1 MDGCRKC
8 FSRGREPCTRRGV
21 NRLTALLIAIALWA
35 GIYLPGLGSPE
46 LKGEEGRRIMP
57 AVEMARGGDWV
68 VPHVGGEPFLRKP
81 PLVQWCMAGSFK
93 VIGMNPWAARL
104 PSALSVLALAAVII
118 LATKGWLIAEQSL
131 LAAVVMMTQVAM
143 IDKCRLAEL
152 EAIYISLSGI
162 AMVLWMS
169 WWARGRSPWLLW
181 VVPFVFNGLA
191 LLAKAPMHL
200 VFFYAVVIAALWQAR
215 EMRRLWSLA
224 HLAGIS
230 VMLGIFAAWAVP
242 YYARVDHAQLAETLN
257 NQAVQRFT
265 GAEVDMGRWAL
276 NIPSGLGDHL
286 PWVLFVPLLW
296 MRAAA
301 DGLHERSAALL
312 RGGRWAVAG
321 CFVVL
326 LLIPGVLPR
335 YVLPVTA
342 PFSILLAQVLWD
354 CPRRVQHWW
363 RYTAF
368 GLTFVVFLAAVVS
381 PFLLA
386 NADKHGAADIS
397 PALAVALILPVFCG
411 ALLLMALR
419 RRLHEPLHLTLWT
432 GLVVVMAM
440 CLFAIVAV
448 PWMRLHEEL
457 RPFAQRI
464 DEVVPEGKK
473 VVAYSVGDFAPLLAT
488 IFYMQTETVYASS
501 DKAAPDGEQYYLLR
515 GKQREKFEKKFRVV
529 GAPVAEMEGK
539 EGEKPAVVVR
549 AERRK

>member
-1 MDGCRKC
+1 MQEMLFVRAGTLHK
-8 FSRGREPCTRRGV
+8 RGV
-21 NRLTALLIAIALWA
+21 NRLTALLIAVALWA

-57 AVEMARGGDWV
+57 AVDMVQGGDWV

-81 PLVQWCMAGSFK
+81 PLVQWCMAWSFK
-93 VIGMNPWAARL
+93 AFGTNPWAARL

-152 EAIYISLSGI
+152 EAIYIALSGI
-162 AMVLWMS
+162 AVVLWMS
-169 WWARGRSPWLLW
+169 WWARGRSQWMLW
-181 VVPFVFNGLA
+181 MVPFIFNGLA
-191 LLAKAPMHL
+191 LLAKAPLHL
-200 VFFYAVVIAALWQAR
+200 LFFYAVVVASLWQAK
-215 EMRRLWSLA
+215 ELRRLWSLA
-224 HLAGIS
+224 HLAGIA
-230 VMLGIFAAWAVP
+230 VMLGIFAAWAMP

-265 GAEVDMGRWAL
+265 GAEVDVGRWL
-276 NIPSGLGDHL
+276 MNIPSGLGDHL

-296 MRAAA
+296 FRTAT
-301 DGLHERSAALL
+301 DGLHDRSAAIL

-321 CFVVL
+321 SFVVL

-335 YVLPVTA
+335 YVLPLTA
-342 PFSILLAQVLWD
+342 PFSILLAQVLWE
-354 CPRRVQHWW
+354 CPRRIRHWW

-368 GLTFVVFLAAVVS
+368 GLTFVVFLVAVVS

-386 NADKHGAADIS
+386 NALTHGASGIE
-397 PALAVALILPVFCG
+397 PGVAVALILPVFSG

-419 RRLHEPLHLTLWT
+419 RRLHETLHLTLWT

-440 CLFAIVAV
+440 CLFAICAV
-448 PWMRLHEEL
+448 PWMRLHDEL

-464 DEVVPEGKK
+464 DDAVPAGEK

-488 IFYMQTETVYASS
+488 LFYMETGADYVSN
-501 DKAAPDGEQYYLLR
+501 DKAAPDGQRYYLLR
-515 GKQREKFEKKFRVV
+515 GKQRDKFEKKFRVI
-529 GAPVAEMEGK
+529 GEPVTQMEGK
-539 EGEKPAVVVR
+539 EGEKPAVLLR
-549 AERRK
+549 AERKR